1 MRFAIHP
8 FLCRKSHFTLAA
20 ACLAAWL
27 AAGQAAHAAYGI
39 VVDQLG
45 DTLYVTGNENAN
57 TLSIV
62 GAESEDGTV
71 AVYVVDVPWVYEGVN
86 HIHVDLGNG
95 DNFLGL
101 DRINISGNLVV
112 LTGEGRD
119 EVDLGGWNYGPS
131 SFGGNVEIA
140 TAGGRDMVQIEDA
153 SVVGSVTIDTAE
165 GSDIVEI
172 GDDGILFSIVGDR
185 APRRT
190 VASDSVQANVAE
202 RDDAPGDLAAPA
214 DDPDEAK
221 FIVGL
226 VYSAALPSATGSLY
240 VYTGAGRDQVG
251 ITGTQ
256 VNVETIIEL
265 GTDDDRLRLEHPN
278 QFYGDFTAR
287 GQQGSDHL
295 YDDPGNFYETAPH
308 FLQFELP

>member
-1 MRFAIHP
+1 
-8 FLCRKSHFTLAA
+8 
-20 ACLAAWL
+20 
-27 AAGQAAHAAYGI
+27 
-39 VVDQLG
+39 
-45 DTLYVTGNENAN
+45 
-57 TLSIV
+57 
-62 GAESEDGTV
+62 
-71 AVYVVDVPWVYEGVN
+71 
-86 HIHVDLGNG
+86 
-95 DNFLGL
+95 L
-101 DRINISGNLVV
+101 DRINIPGNLIV

-153 SVVGSVTIDTAE
+153 SVIGSVTIDTAE

-185 APRRT
+185 APGRT
-190 VASDSVQANVAE
+190 VASDSVQASVAE
-202 RDDAPGDLAAPA
+202 RDDAASDLAALS

-221 FIVGL
+221 FVLGL
-226 VYSAALPSATGSLY
+226 VYSAGLPSATGSLY
-240 VYTGAGRDQVG
+240 VYTGAGRDHVG

-287 GQQGSDHL
+287 GQQGSDYL
-295 YDDPGNFYETAPH
+295 YDDPGNFYESAPQ